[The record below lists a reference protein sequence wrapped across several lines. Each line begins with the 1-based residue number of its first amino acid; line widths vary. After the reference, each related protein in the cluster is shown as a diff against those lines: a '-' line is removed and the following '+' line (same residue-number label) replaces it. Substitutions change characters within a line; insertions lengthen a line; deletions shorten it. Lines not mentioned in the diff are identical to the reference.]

1 MKKAVVTGGAGFIG
15 HIVIKHLLDN
25 TDWDIVSID
34 RLDYSG
40 NLNRISHML
49 DGYDSAIKQRVKIIY
64 HDLKSEINNLIS
76 KEIEDANYILHLA
89 ASSHVDRSIIEPMV
103 FVQDNVVATCNLL
116 EFATKMNNLE
126 SFIYFSTDEVFGP
139 APKGVFFKEW
149 DRYNSTNPYSASKA
163 GGEELAVA
171 FQNTYDLPVIITH
184 TMNVFGERQHPEKYI
199 PNTIYK
205 GLMNEKVLVH
215 SDSEKKNPGSRHYI
229 YVTDV
234 AKAVLF
240 ILENKEKV
248 FDSSLDKYGAKCPK
262 LNIPGSKELSN
273 LDIVDLISKYIN
285 KEINYELI
293 DFHSARPGHDL
304 RYSLDGNLMKE
315 MGWQPK
321 VSIEERINQV
331 VTWTLEN
338 SRWLKS

>member
-1 MKKAVVTGGAGFIG
+1 MKYKKNLGGLFVLLGF
-15 HIVIKHLLDN
+15 
-25 TDWDIVSID
+25 TW
-34 RLDYSG
+34 
-40 NLNRISHML
+40 
-49 DGYDSAIKQRVKIIY
+49 Q
-64 HDLKSEINNLIS
+64 
-76 KEIEDANYILHLA
+76 
-89 ASSHVDRSIIEPMV
+89 
-103 FVQDNVVATCNLL
+103 
-116 EFATKMNNLE
+116 
-126 SFIYFSTDEVFGP
+126 
-139 APKGVFFKEW
+139 
-149 DRYNSTNPYSASKA
+149 
-163 GGEELAVA
+163 A

-248 FDSSLDKYGAKCPK
+248 FDSSLDEYGAKCPK

-273 LDIVDLISKYIN
+273 LDVVDLISKYIN

-304 RYSLDGNLMKE
+304 RYSLDGSLLSSI
-315 MGWQPK
+315 GWSNEY
-321 VSIEERINQV
+321 SIEES
-331 VTWTLEN
+331 LEN
-338 SRWLKS
+338 VVGWYKSNQDWLVT